1 MLLEKQ
7 VTINGTVDLN
17 QFKLTGFEDEYEL
30 NVLFPRVDVGELQ
43 YTNVVLNLAP
53 DTAQIHLSELT
64 SDAKRQQF
72 KPYSINAKYNSE
84 FGRLSWEGKGRYGS
98 SMIEIESTFQMDSL
112 RLYTKPQDT

>member
-43 YTNVVLNLAP
+43 YTNVVL
-53 DTAQIHLSELT
+53 I
-64 SDAKRQQF
+64 
-72 KPYSINAKYNSE
+72 
-84 FGRLSWEGKGRYGS
+84 
-98 SMIEIESTFQMDSL
+98 L
-112 RLYTKPQDT
+112 RLIQLKYTSRANIR